1 MGMRLFI
8 LACALALAA
17 CGGES
22 QQEVDVP
29 LQTEAPA
36 VSPSQTSET
45 PSPADPALR
54 SIPVEF
60 LGVWD
65 ARTGTCDP
73 ASDLRLDIG
82 EDSITFYESVGT
94 VESVRDDGGTTM
106 VTLAMEG
113 EGERWA
119 QTIGLRFFDA
129 STSLMVIDPE
139 RPDEA
144 EATMRQ
150 RCPE

>member
-1 MGMRLFI
+1 
-8 LACALALAA
+8 
-17 CGGES
+17 
-22 QQEVDVP
+22 
-29 LQTEAPA
+29 
-36 VSPSQTSET
+36 
-45 PSPADPALR
+45 
-54 SIPVEF
+54 
-60 LGVWD
+60 VWD

-144 EATMRQ
+144 KATMRQ